1 MCWLSR
7 HPKVR
12 HPMFIKLFKKIFLTR
27 DTVIKWPVRHFT
39 TTELQTY
46 WFFSSDVIATG
57 KLTWQGPFNN
67 EAFEGGRCS
76 FIAYNAGANLLKWPG
91 YPCFVDSAI
100 HLCPAY
106 GGRSLLALALARIY
120 EMAERFHWLSLVLY
134 SKSKNLPRQKK
145 KEIISNDFFCQ
156 ENVSL
161 LNFPSLP
168 CWQS

>member
-1 MCWLSR
+1 MAKFCCPIFNRCCAKQWLETTAMCWLSR

-27 DTVIKWPVRHFT
+27 DTVIKWSVRNFT

-76 FIAYNAGANLLKWPG
+76 FIAYNACANFLKWPG

-106 GGRSLLALALARIY
+106 GGRSLLALARIY
-120 EMAERFHWLSLVLY
+120 EMAERFHWLSLVL
-134 SKSKNLPRQKK
+134 
-145 KEIISNDFFCQ
+145 D
-156 ENVSL
+156 
-161 LNFPSLP
+161 
-168 CWQS
+168 